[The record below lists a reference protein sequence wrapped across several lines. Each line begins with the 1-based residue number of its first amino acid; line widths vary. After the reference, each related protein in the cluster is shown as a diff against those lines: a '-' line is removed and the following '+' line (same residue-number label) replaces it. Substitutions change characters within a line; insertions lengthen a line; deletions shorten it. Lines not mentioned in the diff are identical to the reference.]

1 MQCFRMGWHYILQ
14 ATCRLKPEHVLFIQA
29 EYLRRYTKHFD
40 LWMANEI
47 IDLKQKGEN
56 EQVDFYLKMIADEIK
71 KKASEEY
78 CKMIPWDDRIIL
90 EDVEEQQKNLDDF
103 LKMPKLYR
111 DLIETW
117 IDLNINDHFHE
128 YELKPDNIFTC
139 RIEKKV
145 IRHDGDLWEDLL
157 AFVKDILVPISG
169 EIISCEIS
177 SDDFGDRRQTYTD
190 LELRGGRLDLRSIIK
205 SVKHI
210 HDSDGNIS
218 ETRVIYKR
226 SIPEQQRLDLD
237 RCYHP

>member
-1 MQCFRMGWHYILQ
+1 MGWHYILNV
-14 ATCRLKPEHVLFIQA
+14 TCRLKPEHLVFIQE
-29 EYLRRYTKHFD
+29 EYLRRYTKYFD
-40 LWMANEI
+40 LWIANEI
-47 IDLKQKGEN
+47 IELRQKGDN
-56 EQVDFYLKMIADEIK
+56 EQVDFYLNMITDNIK

-78 CKMIPWDDRIIL
+78 CKMILWEDQIIV

-117 IDLNINDHFHE
+117 IRLNIYGHFYE
-128 YELKPDNIFTC
+128 YELKPDNTFTC
-139 RIEKKV
+139 HIEKKV
-145 IRHDGDLWEDLL
+145 INHTGDLWEDLL
-157 AFVKDILVPISG
+157 SFVKELLVPISS

-210 HDSDGNIS
+210 NDSDGNIS
-218 ETRVIYKR
+218 ETRIIYKR
-226 SIPEQQRLDLD
+226 SIPEQQQLDLD
-237 RCYHP
+237 RCYRP